1 MAMRTTRLGEEMG
14 KDPQHKIRRKRLSE
28 ELTAQLRKYIIDNG
42 LKPGDPLPTENEMV
56 ERFGV
61 SHTVVREAT
70 KALDFLGIIDAA
82 PRRGMVVGEFSF
94 DRVSEYFGFHFALCD
109 YPKSQLLGS
118 RTVIEIGTLPYT
130 MKAMKKDPTLYPR
143 LRAVAESGP
152 DIDYIDDRWV
162 AYDIAFHRALVE
174 ASGLAPLA
182 SMCDLLQA
190 FFHKFRVYMKE
201 AHRGKESHCKLVDI
215 LHRQDLDAAVALLHS
230 HMSGYE
236 LLEDDSGS
244 PNGSGRG
251 APPK

>member
-1 MAMRTTRLGEEMG
+1 MNPGS
-14 KDPQHKIRRKRLSE
+14 QHKIRRKRLSE
-28 ELTAQLRKYIIDNG
+28 ELTAQLRKYIIDHN

-82 PRRGMVVGEFSF
+82 PRRGMIVDEFSF

-109 YPKSQLLGS
+109 YPKDQLLGS
-118 RTVIEIGTLPYT
+118 RIVIELGTLPYT
-130 MKAMKKDPTLYPR
+130 LKAMKKDPALYPR

-152 DIDYIDDRWV
+152 DINFVDDRWI

-182 SMCDLLQA
+182 SICDLLQA
-190 FFHKFRVYMKE
+190 FFHKFRMYMSAGHK
-201 AHRGKESHCKLVDI
+201 GKESHCQIVEALN
-215 LHRQDLDAAVALLHS
+215 RQDLEGATALLKL

-236 LLEDDSGS
+236 LHENDPDQSSSKSGKGE
-244 PNGSGRG
+244 PRG
-251 APPK
+251 

>member
-1 MAMRTTRLGEEMG
+1 MAATS
-14 KDPQHKIRRKRLSE
+14 QHKIRRKRLSE
-28 ELTAQLRKYIIDNG
+28 ELTAQLRKYIIDHG

-82 PRRGMVVGEFSF
+82 PRRGMIVDEFSF

-109 YPKSQLLGS
+109 YPKDQLLGS
-118 RTVIEIGTLPYT
+118 RIVIELGTLPYT
-130 MKAMKKDPTLYPR
+130 IKAMKKDPGLYAR

-152 DIDYIDDRWV
+152 ETGFVDDRWI

-182 SMCDLLQA
+182 SICDLIQA
-190 FFHKFRVYMKE
+190 FFHKFRMYMPGGHKG
-201 AHRGKESHCKLVDI
+201 RESHCRIVDA
-215 LHRQDLDAAVALLHS
+215 LYRQDLNEATELLHI
-230 HMSGYE
+230 HMSAYE
-236 LLEDDSGS
+236 MFENDPGPAPAS
-244 PNGSGRG
+244 RKG
-251 APPK
+251 AARR

>member
-1 MAMRTTRLGEEMG
+1 MSGTS
-14 KDPQHKIRRKRLSE
+14 QHKIRRKRLSE
-28 ELTAQLRKYIIDNG
+28 ELTARLRKYIIDHG

-82 PRRGMVVGEFSF
+82 PRRGMIVDEFSF

-109 YPKSQLLGS
+109 YPKGQLLGS
-118 RTVIEIGTLPYT
+118 RTVIEVGTLPYT
-130 MKAMKKDPTLYPR
+130 MKAMKRDPTLYPR
-143 LRAVAESGP
+143 LRTVAESGP
-152 DIDYIDDRWV
+152 DVDYADDRWI

-182 SMCDLLQA
+182 SMCELLQA
-190 FFHKFRVYMKE
+190 FFHKFRVYM
-201 AHRGKESHCKLVDI
+201 ADFRRGKESHCQIVDT

-230 HMSGYE
+230 HMSTYE
-236 LLEDDSGS
+236 PFENDPGPPAPEAGTGAS
-244 PNGSGRG
+244 PS
-251 APPK
+251 

>member
-1 MAMRTTRLGEEMG
+1 MDATS
-14 KDPQHKIRRKRLSE
+14 QHKIRRKRLSE

-42 LKPGDPLPTENEMV
+42 LKPGDPLPTESEMV

-82 PRRGMVVGEFSF
+82 PRRGMIVDEFSF

-109 YPKSQLLGS
+109 YPKGQLLGS

-152 DIDYIDDRWV
+152 DSNYVDDRWI

-190 FFHKFRVYMKE
+190 FFHKFREYMTDVHK
-201 AHRGKESHCKLVDI
+201 GKESHCQIVDD

-236 LLEDDSGS
+236 LFENDPGPPTQRSGT
-244 PNGSGRG
+244 GK
-251 APPK
+251 PPSRSES